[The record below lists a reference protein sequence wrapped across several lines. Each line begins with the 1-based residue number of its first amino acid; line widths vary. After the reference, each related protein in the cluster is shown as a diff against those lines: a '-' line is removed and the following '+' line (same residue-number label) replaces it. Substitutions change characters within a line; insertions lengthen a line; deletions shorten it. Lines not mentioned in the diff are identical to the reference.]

1 MYLKNTIKVNNMYT
15 FYMGTFHK
23 LIIINKQG
31 IIEEERE
38 ECSSCC

>member
-1 MYLKNTIKVNNMYT
+1 MYLKNTIKVNMYT
-15 FYMGTFHK
+15 FYVGPFHK

-38 ECSSCC
+38 QCM